1 MISQSIAEMENP
13 PMKKDF
19 SEFPPER
26 RAKILEMRA
35 KIAAN
40 DPSIEDKLDIAVD
53 RLLDDLQG
61 NYIHPSHQQRPVL
74 VVS

>member
-1 MISQSIAEMENP
+1 MP
-13 PMKKDF
+13 KKCRTF
-19 SEFPPER
+19 TEFPPKR